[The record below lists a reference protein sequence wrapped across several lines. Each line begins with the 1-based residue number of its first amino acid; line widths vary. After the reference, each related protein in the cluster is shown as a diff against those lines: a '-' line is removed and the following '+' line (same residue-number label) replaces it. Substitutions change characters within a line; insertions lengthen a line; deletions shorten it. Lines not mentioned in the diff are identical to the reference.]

1 MVMNLNVNKASTGS
15 PDGISV
21 KLMKE
26 AGHAIVPSLTRLIF
40 LSFQMSK
47 VPSL

>member
-1 MVMNLNVNKASTGS
+1 MNLNVNKANS